1 VTALRRVLEMIAA
14 GRVRVDGETVAGL
27 GLALD
32 VALTAYAAGEG
43 NVTANA
49 KSEVPHEQG

>member
-1 VTALRRVLEMIAA
+1 MIAA

>member
-14 GRVRVDGETVAGL
+14 GRVHVDSETVAGL

-32 VALTAYAAGEG
+32 VALTAYAAGDG
-43 NVTANA
+43 NVSANA
-49 KSEVPHEQG
+49 KSELPNEQG

>member
-1 VTALRRVLEMIAA
+1 MIAA

-32 VALTAYAAGEG
+32 VALTAYAAAEG
-43 NVTANA
+43 NVSASA
-49 KSEVPHEQG
+49 KSEWPHVSPA

>member
-1 VTALRRVLEMIAA
+1 MVAA
-14 GRVRVDGETVAGL
+14 ETVHVNGETAAGL

-32 VALTAYAAGEG
+32 VALTADAASEG

-49 KSEVPHEQG
+49 KSELPHEQG